1 MSQNF
6 SLTKPRVGLKWATV
20 LATGIFCVPSVSA
33 VAQTS
38 STGSVPSYLSS
49 QVCAECHEET
59 VSAWRRSHHARAWG
73 KPEDEAVLGN
83 FNAVP
88 FEKDGVV
95 TRFAKQDG
103 VFLITIENQDGI
115 ATNFKVVGTA
125 GVTPLQQYLVEIAPG
140 RLQALDVAWDD
151 IDQRWYHLYPDL
163 NLPPSDGL
171 HWTGPYKNWN
181 GRCAACHATGF
192 VKNYDPRTRTYASM
206 QAETGVG
213 CEACHGPGEAHV
225 AWAKDPSK
233 FETANWFDIDAL
245 GLAHSFPRSKPEA
258 EIQQC
263 AGCHSRREPFGDGNP
278 LPGTAFH
285 DAYRLALMREGLYH
299 ADGQIQDEV
308 YVYGSFL
315 QSRMY
320 ARGVRCT
327 NCHDPHSGQLRAEG
341 NAVCTQCHSPAGNPD
356 FSSLSLKDYDTPR
369 HHFHDPGSAGAQCKS
384 CHMIER
390 VFMGIDGRRDH
401 SFRIPRPDLS
411 VMLGTPNACSDCHAD
426 RNATWA
432 ASEIAS
438 RYLDSP
444 RREPHFSAAF
454 TAAREEDAGQR
465 AVTPLVTV
473 ASDQTLSGFVR
484 ASALQVL
491 MRYASPEVAE
501 QTKTLLQDED
511 ALVRMAAVPLQ
522 WPTSP
527 TLRMQRIAPLLKDP
541 MKVVRI
547 EAVRGLLD
555 LLAGGHAPP
564 SAESAQSA
572 FLEYRQSLAAKADF
586 PEAQMAIAGTALTF
600 RRFAEAESAF
610 SEAVQMDPQL
620 IDAWGMMARLR
631 AAQGDGD
638 GAIEVLRIGLTF
650 NPDSAPLVQLL
661 KDFEATRGV
670 E

>member
-1 MSQNF
+1 
-6 SLTKPRVGLKWATV
+6 
-20 LATGIFCVPSVSA
+20 
-33 VAQTS
+33 
-38 STGSVPSYLSS
+38 
-49 QVCAECHEET
+49 
-59 VSAWRRSHHARAWG
+59 
-73 KPEDEAVLGN
+73 
-83 FNAVP
+83 
-88 FEKDGVV
+88 
-95 TRFAKQDG
+95 
-103 VFLITIENQDGI
+103 
-115 ATNFKVVGTA
+115 
-125 GVTPLQQYLVEIAPG
+125 
-140 RLQALDVAWDD
+140 
-151 IDQRWYHLYPDL
+151 
-163 NLPPSDGL
+163 
-171 HWTGPYKNWN
+171 
-181 GRCAACHATGF
+181 
-192 VKNYDPRTRTYASM
+192 
-206 QAETGVG
+206 
-213 CEACHGPGEAHV
+213 
-225 AWAKDPSK
+225 
-233 FETANWFDIDAL
+233 
-245 GLAHSFPRSKPEA
+245 
-258 EIQQC
+258 
-263 AGCHSRREPFGDGNP
+263 
-278 LPGTAFH
+278 
-285 DAYRLALMREGLYH
+285 
-299 ADGQIQDEV
+299 
-308 YVYGSFL
+308 
-315 QSRMY
+315 
-320 ARGVRCT
+320 
-327 NCHDPHSGQLRAEG
+327 
-341 NAVCTQCHSPAGNPD
+341 
-356 FSSLSLKDYDTPR
+356 
-369 HHFHDPGSAGAQCKS
+369 
-384 CHMIER
+384 MIER